1 VFDDRS
7 DHPASRHTLRGEK
20 PYHRKVCA
28 TSNRWPDARKGS
40 AMTSATTEEEV
51 RIETIEV
58 KGDNLLHKIKE
69 IVHEGNV
76 RRITI
81 TSEEGNK
88 LLEIPLTLGV
98 VGVVLLP
105 VFAAVGALAAL
116 VTDCTLKIERVEKS

>member
-1 VFDDRS
+1 M
-7 DHPASRHTLRGEK
+7 K
-20 PYHRKVCA
+20 
-28 TSNRWPDARKGS
+28 
-40 AMTSATTEEEV
+40 SATKV

-58 KGDNLLHKIKE
+58 KGDNLLAKIKE

-81 TSEEGNK
+81 TTEEGNK
-88 LLEIPLTLGV
+88 LVEIPVTLGA

-116 VTDCTLKIERVEKS
+116 VTECTLKIERVEKE

>member
-1 VFDDRS
+1 
-7 DHPASRHTLRGEK
+7 
-20 PYHRKVCA
+20 
-28 TSNRWPDARKGS
+28 
-40 AMTSATTEEEV
+40 MTTTEKTTHT
-51 RIETIEV
+51 ETIEV
-58 KGDNLLHKIKE
+58 KGDNLLAKIKE

-88 LLEIPLTLGV
+88 LMEIPLTLGV

-116 VTDCTLKIERVEKS
+116 VTECTLKIERVEKI

>member
-1 VFDDRS
+1 
-7 DHPASRHTLRGEK
+7 
-20 PYHRKVCA
+20 
-28 TSNRWPDARKGS
+28 
-40 AMTSATTEEEV
+40 MTTTEKV
-51 RIETIEV
+51 QTETIEV
-58 KGDNLLHKIKE
+58 EGDDLLHKIRE

-76 RRITI
+76 RHITI

-116 VTDCTLKIERVEKS
+116 VTNCTLEIERVEEG

>member
-1 VFDDRS
+1 M
-7 DHPASRHTLRGEK
+7 K
-20 PYHRKVCA
+20 
-28 TSNRWPDARKGS
+28 
-40 AMTSATTEEEV
+40 SATKV

-58 KGDNLLHKIKE
+58 NGDNLLAKIKE

-81 TSEEGNK
+81 TTEEGNK
-88 LLEIPLTLGV
+88 LMEIPLTLSA

-116 VTDCTLKIERVEKS
+116 VTECTLKIERVEKD

>member
-1 VFDDRS
+1 M
-7 DHPASRHTLRGEK
+7 K
-20 PYHRKVCA
+20 
-28 TSNRWPDARKGS
+28 
-40 AMTSATTEEEV
+40 SATKV

-58 KGDNLLHKIKE
+58 KGDNLLAKIKE

-81 TSEEGNK
+81 TTEEGNK
-88 LLEIPLTLGV
+88 LVEIPVTLGA

-116 VTDCTLKIERVEKS
+116 VTECTLKIESVEKE